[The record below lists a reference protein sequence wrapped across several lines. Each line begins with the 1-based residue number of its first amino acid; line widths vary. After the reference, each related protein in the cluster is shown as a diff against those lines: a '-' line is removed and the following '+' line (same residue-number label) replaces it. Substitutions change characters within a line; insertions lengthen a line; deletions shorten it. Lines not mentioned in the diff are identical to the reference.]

1 MFAVNPRVTTTVVA
15 NILAIVISGCATPE
29 PVIDVRTVNVAVP
42 VPCREPVPDRPAMP
56 TEALEHRPTLD
67 AFVAAAIAEIELREG
82 YELELRTALEGCTR

>member
-1 MFAVNPRVTTTVVA
+1 MRLITLL
-15 NILAIVISGCATPE
+15 LAALLAGCATPE

-42 VPCREPVPDRPAMP
+42 VPCREPVPDRPDMP

-67 AFVAAAIAEIELREG
+67 AFVAASIAEIEIREG